1 MNNSRD
7 GMKTKNIRNILSQKI
22 TKRFTIK
29 KTYKRFSFN
38 KHTVL
43 RKIISFYKYIIIIVV
58 IFIIYSLFLQN
69 IIFINKD
76 DKIISNL
83 INTDRSYTNESL
95 DDTIDKA
102 KNFVNLTNREV
113 LLHEIPK
120 NKIKSPKISVVIPVY
135 NAQRFIRRTV
145 RSAQNQN
152 MAELEIV
159 LVNDVSK
166 DSSLQKMEELAKED
180 HRIKI
185 IRNEKNMGTLYSRCI
200 GALLSKGKYVIPLDN
215 DDMFLNN
222 DVFDVVYDDIE
233 KSKIEITNFRAIT
246 LWNIEDFFVKKH
258 LSLWRSHR
266 CNYIMYQPKLGIYGH
281 KRCNLWTQCIKT
293 EVYKNAINLYGEE
306 RMKNYVNFFED
317 CIMTNIIYQVANSA
331 KLLLKVG
338 ILHIDRDF
346 SSSHHENKF
355 NKAKFRMFYLESQY
369 EFSKYA
375 TEKKDTVLMELN
387 GLIRRGRFQVV
398 LKEEK
403 IRIYLKNLIKRI
415 YRDKDVLNI
424 TKEIL
429 LNTSRDINIINNTK
443 EIF

>member
-7 GMKTKNIRNILSQKI
+7 VMKIKNIRNIVSRKI
-22 TKRFTIK
+22 TKRFHIK
-29 KTYKRFSFN
+29 KTNKRFTFN
-38 KHTVL
+38 KHAIL
-43 RKIISFYKYIIIIVV
+43 KKIISFYKYIIVIVV
-58 IFIIYSLFLQN
+58 IFIVYSLFFQN
-69 IIFINKD
+69 MIFTNKD
-76 DKIISNL
+76 DKIISKL

-95 DDTIDKA
+95 HETIDKA
-102 KNFVNLTNREV
+102 KNFVNLTSREI
-113 LLHEIPK
+113 LIREIPK

-135 NAQRFIRRTV
+135 NAKRFIRRTV

-152 MAELEIV
+152 MAEFEIV
-159 LVNDVSK
+159 LVNDVSR
-166 DSSLQKMEELAKED
+166 DNSLQKMEELAKED

-185 IRNEKNMGTLYSRCI
+185 INNEKNMGTLYSRCI

-222 DVFDVVYDDIE
+222 DVFDVIYDDIE
-233 KSKIEITNFRAIT
+233 KSEIEIINFRAIT
-246 LWNIEDFFVKKH
+246 LWNINDFFEKKR
-258 LSLWRSHR
+258 LSIWRTHK

-317 CIMTNIIYQVANSA
+317 CIMTNIIYQIANSA
-331 KLLLKVG
+331 KLLLKFG
-338 ILHIDRDF
+338 ILHIDRMS
-346 SSSHHENKF
+346 SSSHGENKF

-398 LKEEK
+398 LKDEK
-403 IRIYLKNLIKRI
+403 IRVYLKNLIKRI

-429 LNTSRDINIINNTK
+429 LNTSLDIKIINNTH
-443 EIF
+443 EIK

>member
-7 GMKTKNIRNILSQKI
+7 VMKIKNIRNIVNRTI
-22 TKRFTIK
+22 TKRFHIK
-29 KTYKRFSFN
+29 KTNKRFTFN
-38 KHTVL
+38 KHAIL
-43 RKIISFYKYIIIIVV
+43 KKIISFYKCIIVIVV
-58 IFIIYSLFLQN
+58 IFIVYSLFFQN
-69 IIFINKD
+69 MIFTNKD
-76 DKIISNL
+76 DKIISKL

-95 DDTIDKA
+95 HETIDKA
-102 KNFVNLTNREV
+102 KNFVNLTNREI
-113 LLHEIPK
+113 LIREIPK
-120 NKIKSPKISVVIPVY
+120 NIIKAPKISVVIPVY
-135 NAQRFIRRTV
+135 NAKRFIRRTV

-152 MAELEIV
+152 MAEFEIV
-159 LVNDVSK
+159 LVNDVSR
-166 DSSLQKMEELAKED
+166 DNSLQKMEELAKED

-185 IRNEKNMGTLYSRCI
+185 INNEKNMGTLYSRCI

-222 DVFDVVYDDIE
+222 DVFDVIYDDIE
-233 KSKIEITNFRAIT
+233 KSEIEIINFRAIT
-246 LWNIEDFFVKKH
+246 LWNINDFFEKKR
-258 LSLWRSHR
+258 LSIWRTHK

-293 EVYKNAINLYGEE
+293 EVYKKAINLYGEE

-317 CIMTNIIYQVANSA
+317 CIMTNIIYQIANSA
-331 KLLLKVG
+331 KLLLKFG
-338 ILHIDRDF
+338 ILHIDRMS
-346 SSSHHENKF
+346 SSSHGENKF

-398 LKEEK
+398 LKDEK
-403 IRIYLKNLIKRI
+403 IRVYLKNLIKRI

-429 LNTSRDINIINNTK
+429 LNTSLDIKIINNTH
-443 EIF
+443 EIK

>member
-7 GMKTKNIRNILSQKI
+7 VMKIKNIRNIVSRKI
-22 TKRFTIK
+22 TKRFHIK
-29 KTYKRFSFN
+29 KTNKRITFN
-38 KHTVL
+38 KHAIL
-43 RKIISFYKYIIIIVV
+43 KKIISFYKYIIVIVV
-58 IFIIYSLFLQN
+58 IFIVYSLFFQN
-69 IIFINKD
+69 MIFNNKD
-76 DKIISNL
+76 DKIISKL

-95 DDTIDKA
+95 HETIDKA
-102 KNFVNLTNREV
+102 KNFVNLTNREI
-113 LLHEIPK
+113 LIREIPK

-135 NAQRFIRRTV
+135 NAKRFIRRTV

-152 MAELEIV
+152 MAEFEIV
-159 LVNDVSK
+159 LVNDVSR
-166 DSSLQKMEELAKED
+166 DNSLQKMEELAKED

-185 IRNEKNMGTLYSRCI
+185 INNEKNMGTLYSRCI

-222 DVFDVVYDDIE
+222 DVFDVIYDDIE
-233 KSKIEITNFRAIT
+233 KSEIEIINFRAIT
-246 LWNIEDFFVKKH
+246 LWNINDFFEKKR
-258 LSLWRSHR
+258 LSIWRTHK

-293 EVYKNAINLYGEE
+293 EVYKKAINLYGEE

-317 CIMTNIIYQVANSA
+317 CIMTNIIYQIANSA
-331 KLLLKVG
+331 KLLLKFG
-338 ILHIDRDF
+338 ILHIDRMS
-346 SSSHHENKF
+346 SSSHGENKF

-398 LKEEK
+398 LKDEK
-403 IRIYLKNLIKRI
+403 IRVYLKNLIKRI

-429 LNTSRDINIINNTK
+429 LNTSLDIKIINNTH
-443 EIF
+443 EIK

>member
-1 MNNSRD
+1 MNNSREV
-7 GMKTKNIRNILSQKI
+7 MKIKNIRNIVNRKI
-22 TKRFTIK
+22 TKRFHIK
-29 KTYKRFSFN
+29 KTNKRITLN
-38 KHTVL
+38 KHVL
-43 RKIISFYKYIIIIVV
+43 LKKIISFYKYIFVIVV
-58 IFIIYSLFLQN
+58 IFIVYSLFFQN
-69 IIFINKD
+69 MIFTNKD
-76 DKIISNL
+76 DKIISKL

-95 DDTIDKA
+95 HETIDKA
-102 KNFVNLTNREV
+102 KNFVNLTNREI
-113 LLHEIPK
+113 LIREIPK
-120 NKIKSPKISVVIPVY
+120 NIIKSPKISVVIPVY
-135 NAQRFIRRTV
+135 NAKRFIRRTV

-152 MAELEIV
+152 MAEFEIV
-159 LVNDVSK
+159 LVNDVSR
-166 DSSLQKMEELAKED
+166 DNSLQKMEELAKED

-185 IRNEKNMGTLYSRCI
+185 INNEKNMGTLYSRCI

-222 DVFDVVYDDIE
+222 DVFDVIYDDIE
-233 KSKIEITNFRAIT
+233 KSEIEIINFRAIT
-246 LWNIEDFFVKKH
+246 LWNINDFFEKKR
-258 LSLWRSHR
+258 LSIWRTQK

-317 CIMTNIIYQVANSA
+317 CIMTNIIYQIANSA
-331 KLLLKVG
+331 KLLLKFG
-338 ILHIDRDF
+338 ILHIDRMS
-346 SSSHHENKF
+346 SSSHGENKF

-398 LKEEK
+398 LKDEK
-403 IRIYLKNLIKRI
+403 IRVYLKNLIKRI

-429 LNTSRDINIINNTK
+429 LNTSLDIKIINNTH
-443 EIF
+443 EIK